1 MKNSFALNKLDNL
14 GNLNNLNNLI
24 YLILVSC
31 SLLPRIANAQIVP
44 DRTLPANSVVTP
56 NNNIFNING
65 GTQVGGN
72 LFHSFERFS
81 IPTGTEA
88 FFNNNIDTNN
98 IFTRVTGSSASQID
112 GILRANGNANLFL
125 MNPNGIIF
133 GINARLNIGGSFF
146 GTTANSIKFVEGS
159 EFSAVNP
166 QQNPLLTVSVPIGLQ
181 FGNKL
186 GNNPGEITVKGTG
199 HGLTRVSS
207 VIDTSTRAIGLQVK
221 PGKTLALVGGNVT
234 LDGSTVVAEQ
244 GRVELGSVAEGEVG
258 LRSNSSDWNL
268 DFAGIRNFQNIGLF
282 QQALVDASG
291 TGGSINIQGKD
302 VIFTNGSL
310 ALIQNRGTQSTGN
323 INVNATESLKLIGT
337 TSNESISSS
346 LQNDTFRT
354 GNSGNIFVTTQH
366 LLIQEGARISTTS
379 YFSGTSGNID
389 IKATDSI
396 KIAGYS
402 PIIRGTSF
410 IQSSAFR
417 SGIAGNI
424 NVSTGRLNIT
434 DGSGISSTT
443 VGNGSAGNVIVNA
456 SETVETTGVEPSF
469 LKPSVITSSTLSS
482 GNAGNLTIN
491 TSRLIVRDGGRIDS
505 STVASG
511 KAGSV
516 TVNAS
521 EFVEVNGTVPGSVN
535 PSLII
540 SSGNILDVALQ
551 KFLGLNAIPSGASG
565 DVIINTP
572 RLNIANG
579 GLVSVKNDGTG
590 NSGTVRVNADSI
602 LLDTKGG
609 ITAATRAGERGNID
623 LKAQNIQLLH
633 GSEITASAR
642 GEGKIGGNITI
653 YTDTLAAL
661 ENSDITANARDNSGG
676 RVIINAQGIFG
687 TEYRPQLTS
696 ESDITAS
703 SELGASF
710 DGVVEI
716 KSPNVDTSS
725 GLAKLPSQVI
735 DTSNQISERC
745 SASREG
751 NNFTIGGQSS
761 LPPNPSTPLVSNRA
775 WSDLRPLSAKEE
787 RTISQFSLVPDSQF
801 PIVEATGWVAGESGE
816 VKLVANASSRN
827 SKSYLSST
835 CGNNNF
841 K

>member
-56 NNNIFNING
+56 NNNIFNINE

-88 FFNNNIDTNN
+88 FFNNSIDTNN
-98 IFTRVTGSSASQID
+98 IFTRVTGSSVSNID

-125 MNPNGIIF
+125 MNPKGIIF
-133 GINARLNIGGSFF
+133 GVNARLDIGGSFF
-146 GTTANSIKFVEGS
+146 GTTANSIKFAEGS

-181 FGNKL
+181 L
-186 GNNPGEITVKGTG
+186 GNNPGEIIVKGTG
-199 HGLTRVSS
+199 HGLTRFLSGP
-207 VIDTSTRAIGLQVK
+207 IDTSTRAMGLQVK
-221 PGKTLALVGGNVT
+221 PGKTLALVGGNIT
-234 LDGSTVVAEQ
+234 LDGSTVVAKQ
-244 GRVELGSVAEGEVG
+244 GRVELAGVAEGEVN
-258 LRSNSSDWNL
+258 LRPNVFGWNL
-268 DFAGIRNFQNIGLF
+268 DFAGVRNFQNIGLY
-282 QQALVDASG
+282 QQALADASG

-310 ALIQNRGTQSTGN
+310 ALIQNREIQSTGN

-337 TSNESISSS
+337 TPNEHIASS
-346 LQNDTFRT
+346 LQNDTFGT
-354 GNSGNIFVTTQH
+354 GNSGEISVSTQR
-366 LLIQEGARISTTS
+366 LLIQDGARISTGS
-379 YFSGTSGNID
+379 YLSGVSGNID
-389 IKATDSI
+389 IKATESL

-402 PIIRGTSF
+402 PITRTTSF

-424 NVSTGRLNIT
+424 NVSTGRLSIT

-456 SETVETTGVEPSF
+456 SELVEATGVEPTF
-469 LKPSVITSSTLSS
+469 LKPSVLTSSTLGI
-482 GNAGNLTIN
+482 GNAGNLSIN

-540 SSGNILDVALQ
+540 SSGNILDISLQ
-551 KFLGLNAIPSGASG
+551 KFLGLNGIPSGASG

-590 NSGTVRVNADSI
+590 NSGTVKVNADSI
-602 LLDTKGG
+602 VLDKKGG
-609 ITAATRAGERGNID
+609 ITAATIAGERGNIE
-623 LKAQNIQLLH
+623 LKAQTIQLLS

-661 ENSDITANARDNSGG
+661 GNSDITANARDNSGG
-676 RVIINAQGIFG
+676 RVTINAQGIFG
-687 TEYRPQLTS
+687 TEYRPQLTL

-710 DGVVEI
+710 DGFVEI

-735 DTSNQISERC
+735 DTSNQITERC
-745 SASREG
+745 GASRDG
-751 NNFTIGGQSS
+751 NNFTIGGHSS
-761 LPPNPSTPLVSNRA
+761 LPPSPTTPLISNRV
-775 WSDLRPLSAKEE
+775 WSDLRPLSGKEQ
-787 RTISQFSLVPDSQF
+787 RIISQFPVPDSQS
-801 PIVEATGWVAGESGE
+801 PIVEATGWVIGKSGE
-816 VKLVANASSRN
+816 VKLIANASPAT
-827 SKSYLSST
+827 SYLRQKPT
-835 CGNNNF
+835 QCQRV
-841 K
+841 